1 MSTDREV
8 KMNSKENEEWLMYCQ
23 EMYQRNAI
31 EREAWKEAAKTY
43 EEYVKENREFL
54 TESFLK

>member
-8 KMNSKENEEWLMYCQ
+8 KMNTKENEEWLQYCR
-23 EMYQRNAI
+23 EMYQRNAL
-31 EREAWKEAAKTY
+31 EREAWKQAAATY

-54 TESFLK
+54 VESFKK